1 MDFANELCLE
11 KVDLGE
17 LYRVTIG
24 AAEVHFVMVSADFEK
39 NYLPDAPW
47 KKPQPEL
54 FLPLSPHFSSLLSLL
69 FCLFLKAVL

>member
-1 MDFANELCLE
+1 MNRDDVDFANELCLE

-39 NYLPDAPW
+39 N
-47 KKPQPEL
+47 
-54 FLPLSPHFSSLLSLL
+54 
-69 FCLFLKAVL
+69 

>member
-11 KVDLGE
+11 KVYLGE

-39 NYLPDAPW
+39 YTGRNYLI
-47 KKPQPEL
+47 PQMETKQKTWRKHNVQHMFP
-54 FLPLSPHFSSLLSLL
+54 S
-69 FCLFLKAVL
+69 ADT

>member
-17 LYRVTIG
+17 LYHVTIG

-39 NYLPDAPW
+39 YTGRNYLIPQMETKRKHIKPW
-47 KKPQPEL
+47 RKHNVQHMFP
-54 FLPLSPHFSSLLSLL
+54 S
-69 FCLFLKAVL
+69 VDT